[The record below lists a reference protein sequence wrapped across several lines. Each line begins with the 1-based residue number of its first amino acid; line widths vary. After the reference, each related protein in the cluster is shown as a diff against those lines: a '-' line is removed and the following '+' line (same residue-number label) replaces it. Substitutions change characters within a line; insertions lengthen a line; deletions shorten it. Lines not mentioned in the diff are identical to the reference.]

1 MRSIA
6 LINQKGGV
14 GKTTSTANL
23 GASLATLGKRV
34 LLVDIDPQAN
44 LSIHFGINI
53 HDIEKS
59 IYHLMMNEAQFSE
72 VVQKT
77 ELPNLDIIPSQI
89 ALSGAEIQ
97 LVGMVGRETIL
108 RDALA
113 PIMDKYDYLLIDCP
127 PSLGLLTLNALT
139 TVKEIFIPL
148 QTEFFALEGM
158 SQLIKTVQLVQ
169 KRINHDLQIT
179 GIIACMYDARTSLA
193 KAVHE
198 KIKEYFGAKVFKTV
212 IRKNIRLAE
221 SPSHGKP
228 VMLYDPEAI
237 GTSDYMALAKEVLAM
252 EKPAPVVTAHV
263 QEAPPQA
270 THAHTVNLHGAHP
283 GPHSHTVHTPPA
295 SNAKLEHPAVTGVHT
310 VAPAGAPNLTE
321 HDKHHHGSA
330 PHSPNSS
337 PAHPEKHSK
346 ERAKTT

>member
-1 MRSIA
+1 MRSIS

-23 GASLATLGKRV
+23 GASLAMLGKRV
-34 LLVDIDPQAN
+34 LLVDVDPQAN
-44 LSIHFGINI
+44 LSVHFGINI

-59 IYHLMMNEAQFSE
+59 VYHLIMSEAPFEE

-77 ELPNLDIIPSQI
+77 ELPGLDIVPSQI

-113 PIMDKYDYLLIDCP
+113 PADGHFDYMLIDCP

-139 TVKEIFIPL
+139 TVKEVIIPL

-158 SQLIKTVQLVQ
+158 SHLLKTVELVK
-169 KRINHDLQIT
+169 KRINHELQIT

-198 KIKEYFGAKVFKTV
+198 KIREYFGNKVFKTV

-221 SPSHGKP
+221 SPSHGQP
-228 VMLYDPEAI
+228 ITLYDPEAM
-237 GTSDYMALAKEVLAM
+237 GASDYLSLAKEVIAQ
-252 EKPAPVVTAHV
+252 ETPAPATAPT
-263 QEAPPQA
+263 ASPQVA
-270 THAHTVNLHGAHP
+270 TP
-283 GPHSHTVHTPPA
+283 TPSP
-295 SNAKLEHPAVTGVHT
+295 
-310 VAPAGAPNLTE
+310 APAATASAQPAAKATQPTLPTITAATPKDRVSNNPN
-321 HDKHHHGSA
+321 
-330 PHSPNSS
+330 
-337 PAHPEKHSK
+337 
-346 ERAKTT
+346 

>member
-1 MRSIA
+1 MRSIS

-14 GKTTSTANL
+14 GKTTSTANI
-23 GASLATLGKRV
+23 GAALAAQGKRV
-34 LLVDIDPQAN
+34 LLVDVDPQAN
-44 LSIHFGINI
+44 LSVHFGINI

-59 IYHLMMNEAQFSE
+59 VYHMIMNEAPFDE

-77 ELPNLDIIPSQI
+77 EVPGLDIVPSQI

-113 PIMDKYDYLLIDCP
+113 PADGHYDYMLIDCP

-139 TVKEIFIPL
+139 TVKEVIIPL

-158 SQLIKTVQLVQ
+158 SHLLKTVELVR
-169 KRINHDLQIT
+169 KRINHELQIT

-198 KIKEYFGAKVFKTV
+198 KIKEYFGPKVFKTV

-221 SPSHGKP
+221 SPSHGQP
-228 VMLYDPEAI
+228 ITLYDPEAI
-237 GTSDYMALAKEVLAM
+237 GASDYTALAKEVIAQ
-252 EKPAPVVTAHV
+252 ETPAPA
-263 QEAPPQA
+263 PQA
-270 THAHTVNLHGAHP
+270 TPQAATETA
-283 GPHSHTVHTPPA
+283 PPA
-295 SNAKLEHPAVTGVHT
+295 TS
-310 VAPAGAPNLTE
+310 AP
-321 HDKHHHGSA
+321 GSA
-330 PHSPNSS
+330 PPPVKATQPTL
-337 PAHPEKHSK
+337 PAMAAEPAKD
-346 ERAKTT
+346 RASDTN